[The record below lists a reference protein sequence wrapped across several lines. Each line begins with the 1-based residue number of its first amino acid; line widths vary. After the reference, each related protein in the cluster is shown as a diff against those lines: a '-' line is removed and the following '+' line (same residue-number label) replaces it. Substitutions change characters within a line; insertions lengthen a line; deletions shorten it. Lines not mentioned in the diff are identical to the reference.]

1 MFQAYPVSGS
11 FSRPAVNINAGAV
24 TGFSSVL
31 EAPQKTT
38 NRMET
43 KIQIL
48 LIWLFVSWSGS
59 SFAEQDPGT
68 LGVHVK
74 GAVAN
79 TGQVILS
86 LYTSADNYL
95 KAPVLSET
103 LPVNAEGEAR
113 FTIEGIEEGRYSV
126 GIVYDKDGNG
136 KLNTGFLRIPKEP
149 VGFSNNAKGRFG
161 PPGFDKTAFDF
172 SGSQAIVITLVEI
185 KK

>member
-1 MFQAYPVSGS
+1 M
-11 FSRPAVNINAGAV
+11 
-24 TGFSSVL
+24 
-31 EAPQKTT
+31 KT
-38 NRMET
+38 EL
-43 KIQIL
+43 QVL
-48 LIWLFVSWSGS
+48 LIWFFVSWSVS
-59 SFAEQDPGT
+59 CFAEQDSGT
-68 LGVHVK
+68 LGVQVT

-103 LPVNAEGEAR
+103 LPVNDEGEAR

-126 GIVYDKDGNG
+126 GIVYDKDSNG

-172 SGSQAIVITLVEI
+172 SESQTIVITLVEI